1 MALKQVDNTQIYAL
15 AEHVELL
22 RSGWWEDAIDR
33 MLQYQL
39 YLTVQG
45 LSEEVL
51 IRQTQNQLD
60 ARHDKHL
67 IQQRLD
73 RLTERGDLLRDGKS
87 YYLTEKVRGE
97 YSRIQAEAEDLQQRT
112 KARYEGILQPHQRLI
127 TYLPSWNEF
136 SQELLIP
143 VINELGARTMELL
156 RGEMPVPRTAA
167 YSKFIAKFKDEDR
180 MAIQSLIIDF
190 LDPEDS
196 AVRSYIHGYLN
207 HYMLVKSSSLDK
219 KTLDRITNDQDNN
232 PSFKILLDTNILFSI
247 LSLHYN
253 PANAA
258 AEALVEL
265 TKVIGSYVDVGLY
278 VLSRTLEEAKT
289 SLASARD
296 QAPRGRVTRPMAQ
309 AAQEVGNISGLVGR
323 YIELA
328 TQGSAGSPGSY
339 FGDLIDG
346 LEILL
351 EDKGIIILSEGFESI
366 EDRRSYKDAVDNW
379 YSFEYDKQNGR
390 GRNQVMHDVLCVT
403 YVKDRRQ
410 GKVAGFAQS
419 EWWFLTADFGL
430 QSYEKSITGRKG
442 VPLSIN
448 PAEMVQMLRF
458 WVPRSD
464 RLESALV
471 GGIRLP
477 FSFFHGEKNMHKTSL
492 EILDRMSRYSNVES
506 FSTELA
512 ERLLTD
518 KVLRANIE
526 SARDSSEGNKQ
537 DAFESALARDVKALE
552 KQAED
557 QKILTARLERELE
570 EAKRQSVLKAS
581 IAEGKVSSKASLRA
595 SAERSNR
602 ALEKERNAARARAVS
617 QAAELKALQ
626 VQVDKLEKEREDEE
640 RATKE
645 RRAALRKTWIAWCSF
660 IILTLVSLAGSIFAA
675 IAYSWP
681 FGLLLLAIISSLLLC
696 LWLGLGLTKMLALS
710 ATSRTV
716 RLFKICATNLWGYL
730 GAGCVGLVITL
741 VFSPPK

>member
-1 MALKQVDNTQIYAL
+1 MVLKQVDNTQIYAL

-22 RSGWWEDAIDR
+22 RAGWWEDAIDR
-33 MLQYQL
+33 TLQYQL
-39 YLTVQG
+39 YLAVQG
-45 LSEEVL
+45 LSEEAI
-51 IRQTQNQLD
+51 IRQTQNELD
-60 ARHDKHL
+60 ARHDRHL

-73 RLTERGDLLRDGKS
+73 RLTERGNVLRDGKS
-87 YYLTEKVRGE
+87 YYLTEKVREE
-97 YSRIQAEAEDLQQRT
+97 YGRIQAEAEDLQERT
-112 KARYEGILQPHQRLI
+112 MARYERVLHPYQRTI
-127 TYLPSWNEF
+127 THLPSWEEF

-143 VINELGARTMELL
+143 VINELGARTLELL

-167 YSKFIAKFKDEDR
+167 YSKFIAKFQEDDR
-180 MAIQSLIIDF
+180 MAVQSLIISF

-196 AVRSYIHGYLN
+196 AVRSYIHSYLN

-219 KTLDRITNDQDNN
+219 KTLDRIANGQDSK

-247 LSLHYN
+247 LNLHYN

-265 TKVIGSYVDVGLY
+265 TKVIGSYADVGLY

-328 TQGSAGSPGSY
+328 TQGSASSPRSY
-339 FGDLIDG
+339 FDDLIEG
-346 LEILL
+346 LEIIL
-351 EDKGIIILSEGFESI
+351 EAKGIVILSEGFESI
-366 EDRRSYKDAVDNW
+366 EDRRSYKDAVDKW
-379 YSFEYDKQNGR
+379 YSFEFDKQNGR
-390 GRNQVMHDVLCVT
+390 GRNQVMHDVLCIT
-403 YVKDRRQ
+403 FVKDRRQ
-410 GKVAGFAQS
+410 GKVAGFARS

-477 FSFFHGEKNMHKTSL
+477 FSFFHGERNMHKTSL

-518 KVLRANIE
+518 KALRASVE
-526 SARDSSEGNKQ
+526 SGKGDSEEEKQ
-537 DAFESALARDVKALE
+537 RAFESALAEDVRALE

-557 QKILTARLERELE
+557 QRILTERLKRELE
-570 EAKRQSVLKAS
+570 EAKRKSASDAS
-581 IAEGKVSSKASLRA
+581 IAAGKASSKASLQA
-595 SAERSNR
+595 QAERTER
-602 ALEKERNAARARAVS
+602 AREKERKAAKARAAS
-617 QAAELKALQ
+617 HQAELQALQEEVDTLKAL
-626 VQVDKLEKEREDEE
+626 EDEKQAVRE
-640 RATKE
+640 GRAV
-645 RRAALRKTWIAWCSF
+645 LRKTWLTWCSF
-660 IILTLVSLAGSIFAA
+660 ILLTLVLFAGCIFVANN
-675 IAYSWP
+675 YSWS
-681 FGLLLLAIISSLLLC
+681 FWLLVLAVISSLFVS
-696 LWLGLGLTKMLALS
+696 LWMSLGLTKMLALS
-710 ATSRTV
+710 VTSRTV
-716 RLFKICATNLWGYL
+716 RLFKICATNLWSYL
-730 GAGCVGLVITL
+730 GAGFVALVITL
-741 VFSPPK
+741 VVAPPK